1 MGTHLLNVTGRKKI
15 IHAKSGNTEVK
26 IIGENSDG
34 GVKYSI
40 DLKINEKHAFPKDAI
55 ITLYPYQK
63 SGGAYE
69 PVNLGTV
76 AKQENIGKEILL
88 PESDVDNLIFRLKVS
103 KSKYIL
109 GLADRVT
116 FFEDEEGLSQ
126 TGSTSTLLPI
136 LTDDISSPYK
146 IKMAP
151 NGPRPPILIVNKK
164 SNIKSKLISD
174 PYTMILVYTAAVREI
189 LTNFLIDIR
198 YSDDRWKDEWIKFI
212 HKIQGE
218 PDKEPPKPYFIE
230 NSAEND
236 VNQDTLD
243 WLDEAVSSISNLK
256 LKQRENKTLMELVIE
271 NAQQIST
278 EGINDEN

>member
-1 MGTHLLNVTGRKKI
+1 MIRHT
-15 IHAKSGNTEVK
+15 
-26 IIGENSDG
+26 
-34 GVKYSI
+34 
-40 DLKINEKHAFPKDAI
+40 EKHSFPKDAI
-55 ITLYPYQK
+55 ITLYPYQR

-76 AKQENIGKEILL
+76 EKQENINKEILL
-88 PESDVDNLIFRLKVS
+88 PESDVDNLNFRLKVS

-109 GLADRVT
+109 GLADEVR

-151 NGPRPPILIVNKK
+151 NGSRPPILIVNKK

-174 PYTMILVYTAAVREI
+174 PYTMALIYTAAVREI
-189 LTNFLIDIR
+189 LTNFLIDTR

-212 HKIQGE
+212 HKVQGE

-230 NSAEND
+230 DSTESE

-256 LKQRENKTLMELVIE
+256 LKERENKTLMELVIE

-278 EGINDEN
+278 QEISDEN

>member
-189 LTNFLIDIR
+189 LTNFLIDTR

>member
-15 IHAKSGNTEVK
+15 IHAKSENTEIK
-26 IIGENSDG
+26 IIGENSER

-88 PESDVDNLIFRLKVS
+88 PESDIDNLIFRLKVS

-109 GLADRVT
+109 GLADRVA

-151 NGPRPPILIVNKK
+151 NGSRPPILIVNKK

-174 PYTMILVYTAAVREI
+174 PYTMILIYTAAVREI
-189 LTNFLIDIR
+189 LTNFLIDTR

-230 NSAEND
+230 DSTENE

-243 WLDEAVSSISNLK
+243 WSDLK
-256 LKQRENKTLMELVIE
+256 
-271 NAQQIST
+271 
-278 EGINDEN
+278 

>member
-88 PESDVDNLIFRLKVS
+88 PESDIDNLIFRLKVS

-189 LTNFLIDIR
+189 LMNFLIDTR

>member
-103 KSKYIL
+103 KSKYIS

-189 LTNFLIDIR
+189 LTNFLIDTR

>member
-1 MGTHLLNVTGRKKI
+1 MGTHLLNVTGRTKI

-26 IIGENSDG
+26 IIGENSEG

-40 DLKINEKHAFPKDAI
+40 ELKLSEKHNFPKDAI
-55 ITLYPYQK
+55 ITLYPYQT

-76 AKQENIGKEILL
+76 EKQENIGKEILL

-109 GLADRVT
+109 GLADRVS

-151 NGPRPPILIVNKK
+151 NGSRPPILIVNKK

-189 LTNFLIDIR
+189 LTNFLIDTR

-230 NSAEND
+230 DSTENE

-256 LKQRENKTLMELVIE
+256 LKERENKTLMELVIE
-271 NAQQIST
+271 NSQQIST
-278 EGINDEN
+278 QGISDEN